1 MSAVVILAIRG
12 YQLAVS
18 PYLPAVCRYEP
29 SCSQYAADAVR
40 QYGVI
45 KGGWLGLRRLARCR
59 PYGGRG
65 YDPVL

>member
-1 MSAVVILAIRG
+1 MSAVVIFAIRC
-12 YQLAVS
+12 YQQAVS

-59 PYGGRG
+59 PYGGSG

>member
-1 MSAVVILAIRG
+1 MSAVVILAIRC
-12 YQLAVS
+12 YQQAVS

-29 SCSQYAADAVR
+29 SCSQYAADAVQ

>member
-18 PYLPAVCRYEP
+18 PYLPAVCRYQP
-29 SCSQYAADAVR
+29 SCSQYAADAIQR
-40 QYGVI
+40 YGVI
-45 KGGWLGLRRLARCR
+45 KGCWLALRRLARCR

>member
-1 MSAVVILAIRG
+1 MSAAVILAIRC

-29 SCSQYAADAVR
+29 SCSQYAADAIR
-40 QYGVI
+40 HYGVI
-45 KGGWLGLRRLARCR
+45 KGCWLALRRLARCR

>member
-1 MSAVVILAIRG
+1 MSAAVILAIRC

-40 QYGVI
+40 QYGVL
-45 KGGWLGLRRLARCR
+45 KGCWLGLRRLARCR

>member
-29 SCSQYAADAVR
+29 SCSQYAADAI
-40 QYGVI
+40 QHYGVI

-65 YDPVL
+65 YDPVR

>member
-1 MSAVVILAIRG
+1 MSAAVILAIRC

-40 QYGVI
+40 HYGVI
-45 KGGWLGLRRLARCR
+45 KGCWLALRRLARCR

>member
-1 MSAVVILAIRG
+1 MSAALILAIRC

-18 PYLPAVCRYEP
+18 PYLPAACRYHP
-29 SCSQYAADAVR
+29 TCSQYAADAVR
-40 QYGVI
+40 QYGAI
-45 KGGWLGLRRLARCR
+45 KGCWLALRRLARCR

>member
-1 MSAVVILAIRG
+1 MSAIVILAIRG

-29 SCSQYAADAVR
+29 SCSQYAADAIR
-40 QYGVI
+40 HYGVI
-45 KGGWLGLRRLARCR
+45 KGGWLALRRLARCR

>member
-29 SCSQYAADAVR
+29 SCSQYAADAILR
-40 QYGVI
+40 YGVI
-45 KGGWLGLRRLARCR
+45 KGCWLAVRRLARCR

>member
-1 MSAVVILAIRG
+1 MSAAVILAIRC

-29 SCSQYAADAVR
+29 SCSQYAADAIR

-45 KGGWLGLRRLARCR
+45 KGCWLALRRLARCR